1 MENEIVKGIASL
13 LESKKLKNVEAFDLK
28 FKSELV
34 KYIILATSPNEKYS
48 RQVAVELQKEF
59 EEKGIDAKIEGE
71 FPGEWVILD
80 LGEILI
86 EIFTEESRKYYNLE
100 KLWGNSKNR
109 AYEPVKNVVRKAKNK
124 KSRVNHP

>member
-1 MENEIVKGIASL
+1 MENETVKGISSL

-109 AYEPVKNVVRKAKNK
+109 AYEPVKKRRK
-124 KSRVNHP
+124 KSEK

>member
-1 MENEIVKGIASL
+1 MENETVKEFASL

-48 RQVAVELQKEF
+48 RQVAVDLQKEF

-109 AYEPVKNVVRKAKNK
+109 AYEPVKKRRK
-124 KSRVNHP
+124 KSEK

>member
-59 EEKGIDAKIEGE
+59 EEKGIDAKNEGE

-109 AYEPVKNVVRKAKNK
+109 AYEPVKKRRKRSEK
-124 KSRVNHP
+124 

>member
-1 MENEIVKGIASL
+1 MENETVKEFAAL

-34 KYIILATSPNEKYS
+34 KFIILATSPNEKYS
-48 RQVAVELQKEF
+48 RQVAVDLQKEF

-109 AYEPVKNVVRKAKNK
+109 AYEPVKKRRK
-124 KSRVNHP
+124 KSEK

>member
-109 AYEPVKNVVRKAKNK
+109 PYEPVKKRRK
-124 KSRVNHP
+124 KSEK

>member
-1 MENEIVKGIASL
+1 MENETVKEIAAL
-13 LESKKLKNVEAFDLK
+13 LESKKLKNVDAFDLK

-109 AYEPVKNVVRKAKNK
+109 AYEPVKKRRK
-124 KSRVNHP
+124 KSEK

>member
-1 MENEIVKGIASL
+1 MENETVKGIASL

-59 EEKGIDAKIEGE
+59 EEKEIDAKIEGE

-109 AYEPVKNVVRKAKNK
+109 AYEPVKKRRK
-124 KSRVNHP
+124 KSEK

>member
-28 FKSELV
+28 FESELV

-109 AYEPVKNVVRKAKNK
+109 AYEPVKKRRK
-124 KSRVNHP
+124 KSEK

>member
-1 MENEIVKGIASL
+1 MGNETVKGIASL

-109 AYEPVKNVVRKAKNK
+109 AYEPVKKRRK
-124 KSRVNHP
+124 KSEK

>member
-1 MENEIVKGIASL
+1 MENETVKEIASL

-109 AYEPVKNVVRKAKNK
+109 AYEPVKKRRK
-124 KSRVNHP
+124 KSDK

>member
-109 AYEPVKNVVRKAKNK
+109 AYEHVKKRRK
-124 KSRVNHP
+124 KSEK

>member
-1 MENEIVKGIASL
+1 MENETVKGIASL

-59 EEKGIDAKIEGE
+59 EEKGIDTKIEGE

-109 AYEPVKNVVRKAKNK
+109 AYEPVKKRRK
-124 KSRVNHP
+124 KSEK

>member
-1 MENEIVKGIASL
+1 MENETVKGIASI

-109 AYEPVKNVVRKAKNK
+109 AYEPVKKRRK
-124 KSRVNHP
+124 KSEK

>member
-1 MENEIVKGIASL
+1 MENETVKGIASL

-86 EIFTEESRKYYNLE
+86 EIFTDESRKYYNLE

-109 AYEPVKNVVRKAKNK
+109 AYEPVKKRRK
-124 KSRVNHP
+124 KSEK

>member
-1 MENEIVKGIASL
+1 MENEIVKGIDSL

-109 AYEPVKNVVRKAKNK
+109 AYEPVKKRRK
-124 KSRVNHP
+124 KSEK

>member
-1 MENEIVKGIASL
+1 MENETVKGIASL

-34 KYIILATSPNEKYS
+34 KYINLATSPNEKYS

-109 AYEPVKNVVRKAKNK
+109 AYEPVKKRRK
-124 KSRVNHP
+124 KSEK

>member
-109 AYEPVKNVVRKAKNK
+109 AYEPVKKCRK
-124 KSRVNHP
+124 KSEK

>member
-109 AYEPVKNVVRKAKNK
+109 AYEPVKKRRK
-124 KSRVNHP
+124 KSEK

>member
-1 MENEIVKGIASL
+1 MENETVKGIASL

-109 AYEPVKNVVRKAKNK
+109 AYEPVKKRRK
-124 KSRVNHP
+124 KSEK

>member
-1 MENEIVKGIASL
+1 MENEIVKEIAAL
-13 LESKKLKNVEAFDLK
+13 LESKKLNNVEAFDLK

-86 EIFTEESRKYYNLE
+86 EISTEESRKYYNLE

-109 AYEPVKNVVRKAKNK
+109 AYEPVKKRRK
-124 KSRVNHP
+124 KSEK

>member
-1 MENEIVKGIASL
+1 MENETVKGIASL

-109 AYEPVKNVVRKAKNK
+109 AYEPVKKRRKRSEK
-124 KSRVNHP
+124 

>member
-1 MENEIVKGIASL
+1 MENEIVKEIASL

-109 AYEPVKNVVRKAKNK
+109 AYEPVKKRRK
-124 KSRVNHP
+124 KSEI

>member
-100 KLWGNSKNR
+100 QLWGNSKNR
-109 AYEPVKNVVRKAKNK
+109 AYEPVKKRRK
-124 KSRVNHP
+124 KSEK